1 MINDATYEDHDVSIY
16 DIGATMLRSRWRI
29 VRWMVGVAVLF
40 VLPVLR
46 KPAVYRASASVVSQ
60 GSGVSGA
67 QSLAALVGQ
76 RGLVG
81 SSNES
86 PEFYVMLLRSK
97 ELLVPIAH
105 DTFSVSEE
113 RNRRVAFKDLFE
125 IEGTSP
131 LVSDER
137 AYAALQGMTTAA
149 ADRMTGVVS
158 VSARTPWPSVS
169 KAIASE
175 MVDRLNAFNQRTRQ
189 SQAAAERKFVEGR
202 LALATQE
209 LRLAENR
216 LEAFLTSNKQ
226 YQNSPQLSFA
236 QDRLRRD
243 VAIKQNIFST
253 LTDSY
258 EEVRIREVR
267 DIPVITVVESPR
279 LPAAPEPRG
288 RLTRAV
294 LGAVVGGVIAVLLV
308 LVSEMLKR
316 GRATEDAK
324 AAEFFRIAFE
334 IRRSLV
340 GWIPGARGRAPS

>member
-1 MINDATYEDHDVSIY
+1 MINEAMYEDHEVSIY

-29 VRWMVGVAVLF
+29 VRWMVVGAVLF

-76 RGLVG
+76 RELRGA
-81 SSNES
+81 SNES

-97 ELLVPIAH
+97 ELLVPIAS

-125 IEGTSP
+125 IEGTSSI
-131 LVSDER
+131 VSDER
-137 AYAALQGMTTAA
+137 AYTALQGMTTASS
-149 ADRMTGVVS
+149 DRITGVVS

-169 KAIASE
+169 KAIASAL
-175 MVDRLNAFNQRTRQ
+175 VDRLNAFNQRTRQ

-202 LALATQE
+202 LAVATQE
-209 LRLAENR
+209 LRVAENR

-243 VAIKQNIFST
+243 VALKQNIFTT
-253 LTDSY
+253 LTESY

-267 DIPVITVVESPR
+267 DIPVITVVESAR

-288 RLTRAV
+288 RLIRAV

-316 GRATEDAK
+316 GRAREDAK
-324 AAEFFRIAFE
+324 AAEFFRIVGE
-334 IRRSLV
+334 IRRSLFS
-340 GWIPGARGRAPS
+340 WIPGARRRAAS